1 MVLKLMTLLYQMTSR
16 ALGLCVA
23 TTLIPTMNFS
33 FFATIPFQL
42 SLIAVFELN
51 SYRLRVGC
59 LSFHLFTQISMGIR
73 DGNTLLSERMT
84 LPQWVQ
90 ESLL

>member
-1 MVLKLMTLLYQMTSR
+1 MRGYNTDPNYEF
-16 ALGLCVA
+16 
-23 TTLIPTMNFS
+23 II
-33 FFATIPFQL
+33 FATIPFQL
-42 SLIAVFELN
+42 SLITVFELN
-51 SYRLRVGC
+51 SYQLRVGC

-84 LPQWVQ
+84 LPQWMQ